1 MIPIVLASASPRR
14 KALLHAL
21 GLEVTVQESGAAER
35 LADTPESTVLNNAR
49 SKCDAVV
56 GALQN
61 DALVIAADT
70 VVVLENEILGKPA
83 DYPEA
88 KKTLAR
94 LSGRTHAV
102 YTGVAVHDTHTG
114 RSADG
119 FEVTEVTFRSLSAG
133 EIDRF
138 VEAVKPL
145 DRAGAYTSDGPGS
158 LLIDSYR
165 GCYHNVLG
173 LPIVKLDLL
182 LREIGDNLFM
192 RMDPARARFL

>member
-14 KALLHAL
+14 KALLRAL
-21 GLEVTVQESGAAER
+21 GLEVEVKKSGAHER
-35 LADTPESTVLNNAR
+35 LEDTPESTVLHNAR

-56 GALQN
+56 GSLQN

-83 DYPEA
+83 DFPEA

-94 LSGRTHAV
+94 LSGRTHVV
-102 YTGVAVHDTHTG
+102 YTGVAVHNTHTG
-114 RSADG
+114 RSAGGVEATD
-119 FEVTEVTFRSLSAG
+119 VTFRSLLPE

-145 DRAGAYTSDGPGS
+145 DRAGA
-158 LLIDSYR
+158 
-165 GCYHNVLG
+165 
-173 LPIVKLDLL
+173 
-182 LREIGDNLFM
+182 
-192 RMDPARARFL
+192 